1 MVALMYSHNHDQPP
15 PIRQFRSDV
24 PDQLCNAIM
33 RMLRKVP
40 DERFLTMEEAV
51 IAAGARPLMHDDPSR
66 DQLIALAKTGLTHRI
81 VSQAVTP
88 RSPVPRPTR
97 ASLPTRVARNP
108 VLLAASASGLV
119 AAGFLFA
126 KMFTGSPETVSP
138 QEAST
143 SSPRTADSVVSTV
156 PPPAVSRPESL
167 TPGPSAPSAARRPAQ
182 PPPRPA
188 PVTTAPAVATRDSV
202 PPSPTRADSSG
213 TPPSQKAETTVSVPP
228 IAPPVSAGES
238 PLTRQPA
245 SSVETPV
252 RSAADDV
259 TAVIQSYARA
269 LGSGDMAAARRIY
282 QTMPN
287 DQRQGLERLW
297 AAGGTIAPNWSVNDI
312 VITGDVATARVSGV
326 NVFVSGP
333 GRPPERIA
341 VALRARLERRNNEW
355 RLVAL
360 VN

>member
-1 MVALMYSHNHDQPP
+1 
-15 PIRQFRSDV
+15 
-24 PDQLCNAIM
+24 
-33 RMLRKVP
+33 MLRKAP

-66 DQLIALAKTGLTHRI
+66 DQLIALAKTGLMHRI

-108 VLLAASASGLV
+108 LLLAGSSTALV
-119 AAGFLFA
+119 AAGFLLA
-126 KMFTGSPETVSP
+126 KMFTGSPAPVVSPDVTVPAPAAADSTSVAPPPTVSKS
-138 QEAST
+138 ESST
-143 SSPRTADSVVSTV
+143 LT
-156 PPPAVSRPESL
+156 PPAPRQE
-167 TPGPSAPSAARRPAQ
+167 RRTQQ
-182 PPPRPA
+182 PPQRPA
-188 PVTTAPAVATRDSV
+188 PVTTAPAVASGDSV
-202 PPSPTRADSSG
+202 RPAPTRADSSG
-213 TPPSQKAETTVSVPP
+213 IPAVQKAETTVRVPP
-228 IAPPVSAGES
+228 IAPPPVSAGES

-245 SSVETPV
+245 SSMNTPV

-269 LGSGDMAAARRIY
+269 LGAGDLAAARRIY

-287 DQRQGLERLW
+287 DQRLGLENLW
-297 AAGGTIAPNWSVNDI
+297 AAGGTITPTWTISDI
-312 VITGDVATARVSGV
+312 VITGDVATAQVSGV
-326 NVFVSGP
+326 NIFAARGQT
-333 GRPPERIA
+333 PERIP
-341 VALRARLERRNNEW
+341 VSLRARLERRNNAW